1 MRMPRWRSE
10 ASAVG
15 VLTLNKERRRNK
27 ANKVGKRKKKKKK
40 FRVGGS
46 FFQKNKI

>member
-27 ANKVGKRKKKKKK
+27 ANKVGKRKKKKI
-40 FRVGGS
+40 RVGGS